1 MSVYHGDLFKRKST
15 GGKKNPYRGKRK
27 YEMGRPSTL
36 TRIGDGNKTKKIRVK
51 GGGLKIRVLQAA
63 YANVAVEK
71 GKVVKAKI
79 LDVIENPANR
89 EFGRM
94 KVITKG
100 AVIKTEIGDAVVTS
114 KPGSTGVVNARLVSA
129 G

>member
-15 GGKKNPYRGKRK
+15 GGKKTPYRGKRK
-27 YEMGRPSTL
+27 YEMGRPPTL
-36 TRIGDGNKTKKIRVK
+36 TKIGDEDETKKIRVK

-79 LDVIENPANR
+79 LDVIDNPANR

-100 AVIKTEIGDAVVTS
+100 ALIKTEVGNALVTS
-114 KPGSTGVVNARLVSA
+114 KPGANGVVNARLVPA